1 MDQGSSTLDLIG
13 ESLYWG
19 WYFQHSCQRGQE
31 VQKNRQSLD
40 EISYGESC
48 RDQEHKDLLLE
59 WSH

>member
-19 WYFQHSCQRGQE
+19 WYFQHSCQWGQE

-40 EISYGESC
+40 
-48 RDQEHKDLLLE
+48 
-59 WSH
+59 